1 MSHKIWKI
9 QSASMCTTKRN
20 INSTNNFQNYKV
32 FKPAKSKYQTSSI
45 KHKIYIAAK
54 LDQIIK

>member
-9 QSASMCTTKRN
+9 QSASMCTTKRG

-32 FKPAKSKYQTSSI
+32 FKPANLNI
-45 KHKIYIAAK
+45 KHHPSNIKYTLLQNWIK
-54 LDQIIK
+54 L